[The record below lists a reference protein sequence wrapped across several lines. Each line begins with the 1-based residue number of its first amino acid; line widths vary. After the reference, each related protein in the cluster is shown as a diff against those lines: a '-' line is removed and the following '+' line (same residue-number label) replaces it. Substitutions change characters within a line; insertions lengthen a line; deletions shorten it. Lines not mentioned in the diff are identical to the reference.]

1 MQRRMSINLP
11 ADSTTPKF
19 EPVPDLVI
27 CSSRYEISECACSYM
42 EVCMTFLLMQ
52 CKSLALVLVDMLHQP
67 QTMECIAHETK
78 DHHDAA
84 LDISSMSQYL
94 AVRA

>member
-1 MQRRMSINLP
+1 MP
-11 ADSTTPKF
+11 
-19 EPVPDLVI
+19 
-27 CSSRYEISECACSYM
+27 
-42 EVCMTFLLMQ
+42 FLLMQ